1 MAKIKAAEAT
11 RKVLNW
17 LVARCL
23 GCLQS
28 DDPINVQTFLRQNKR
43 GAHNFTGDGDQLL
56 DVIESRQIGFLP
68 AGPHRGDQVKAFIY
82 QPSQHDLSL
91 DDGMTHVQY
100 GPSISVACLRTYVC
114 SVLGDDAVVEVPDEL
129 LEE

>member
-1 MAKIKAAEAT
+1 MNFNLLRPVVFADLKVGEVLTFESSTRIEIMAKIKAAEAT

-43 GAHNFTGDGDQLL
+43 GAYNFTGDGDQLL

-68 AGPHRGDQVKAFIY
+68 AGPRR
-82 QPSQHDLSL
+82 P
-91 DDGMTHVQY
+91 
-100 GPSISVACLRTYVC
+100 C
-114 SVLGDDAVVEVPDEL
+114 
-129 LEE
+129 